1 MSEFLTNG
9 AEAVAI
15 LSFVFGAFYSIVLKP
30 LNASIADL
38 RACIDAMRTDM
49 ARERARREA
58 LYRRVM
64 LCEEHVRAAQKR
76 LDSIGAKPEYV
87 LGGGDA

>member
-1 MSEFLTNG
+1 
-9 AEAVAI
+9 
-15 LSFVFGAFYSIVLKP
+15 
-30 LNASIADL
+30 
-38 RACIDAMRTDM
+38 MRTDM
-49 ARERARREA
+49 ARERERREE

-87 LGGGDA
+87 LGGGGA